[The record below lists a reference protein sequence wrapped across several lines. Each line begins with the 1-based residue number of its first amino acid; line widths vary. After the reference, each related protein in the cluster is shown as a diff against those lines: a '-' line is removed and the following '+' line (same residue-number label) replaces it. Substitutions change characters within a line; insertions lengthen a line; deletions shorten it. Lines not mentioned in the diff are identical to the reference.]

1 MIRYVLSVCAMFC
14 AFSLVQV
21 ANAATVD
28 VNLSLDF
35 AVFGDAGSG
44 GTWTVSALADEL
56 GLAGIVFDIEPAE
69 FTGNFLI
76 SNTIFEVQNY
86 SPLGSGLGFELVTGD
101 DVATPTYNV
110 GVGSYVGL
118 ATGTFDPGDVP
129 ALSDLGA
136 NVFIDMTPSLVMA
149 TISTSLTTNLIP
161 EPSTLLLG
169 AMATVGL
176 LMRRRR

>member
-1 MIRYVLSVCAMFC
+1 MNRYVLSVCAMVCVFP
-14 AFSLVQV
+14 LVQV
-21 ANAATVD
+21 ANADTVD
-28 VNLSLDF
+28 VHLSLDF
-35 AVFGDAGSG
+35 VDTGDAGSG
-44 GTWTVSALADEL
+44 GTWTVSALADEM
-56 GLAGIVFDIEPAE
+56 GLAGIVFDIEPAD

-86 SPLGSGLGFELVTGD
+86 LALGSGLGFELVTGD
-101 DVATPTYNV
+101 DLATPTYNV

-129 ALSDLGA
+129 ALTDFDA
-136 NVFIDMTPSLVMA
+136 NVFLDMTPTVVDA
-149 TISTSLTTNLIP
+149 ITSTSLTTNLVP

-169 AMATVGL
+169 AMSTVGL